1 MSIYQSV
8 IAGSGISGA
17 TGPTGP
23 TGSPAP
29 WVKITTTTTAA
40 ANTQYIADTSGGAFT
55 LTLPASPVTGTQVIV
70 TDGGNWGTNNLTI
83 ARNGST
89 IESVADNVALNIS
102 QSLVYFTYDGTTWQV
117 VSSAGPQGAT
127 GPTGATG
134 TAGSAGATGLTGAT
148 GGTPWVTSG
157 SDIYYSGGNV
167 GIGITPSAWASYK
180 AIQISS
186 GTNAYGALSIGTYS
200 SQSIQDLQTNWYN
213 NASTGDTYIGAG
225 YATKYRQYSGQHIW
239 YTGPSGS
246 AGTTITPTTVLQT
259 DAAGLLYFNS
269 GYGSAAIAYG
279 CRAWVNF
286 YGSGSITVYGSGNVS
301 SVTRTNTGRYTIAFS
316 NSLTDTN
323 YGVVCNGTIDTG
335 TSTGGNPFFYGI
347 QAASSVPTSKT
358 TSQVAVMSQNG
369 STSFADAQNF
379 TVAIYR

>member
-1 MSIYQSV
+1 MTIYLGQ

-23 TGSPAP
+23 TGPSGATG
-29 WVKITTTTTAA
+29 VSIT
-40 ANTQYIADTSGGAFT
+40 
-55 LTLPASPVTGTQVIV
+55 
-70 TDGGNWGTNNLTI
+70 
-83 ARNGST
+83 GS
-89 IESVADNVALNIS
+89 
-102 QSLVYFTYDGTTWQV
+102 
-117 VSSAGPQGAT
+117 T
-127 GPTGATG
+127 GPTGPTG
-134 TAGSAGATGLTGAT
+134 STGPTGPAGAT
-148 GGTPWVTSG
+148 GGTPWVTTG

-269 GYGSAAIAYG
+269 GYGSVATAYG
-279 CRAWVNF
+279 CRAWVSYNATTSTILS
-286 YGSGSITVYGSGNVS
+286 SGGVS
-301 SVTRTNTGRYTIAFS
+301 SVTLNSAGKQTVNFS
-316 NSLTDTN
+316 FTMPDTN
-323 YGVVCNGTIDTG
+323 YCITGSQAVNSGSGQTGIGVGDTG
-335 TSTGGNPFFYGI
+335 TGGTNPTTTACQIYTSNVGGGYTNSTRMSAAFF
-347 QAASSVPTSKT
+347 
-358 TSQVAVMSQNG
+358 
-369 STSFADAQNF
+369 
-379 TVAIYR
+379 R